1 VPHSAGPW
9 AHPESGCSP
18 GHCCGFQN
26 QGSSLCPQDQPSRSQ
41 FSEYLSIAESCVG
54 EPPQRPGPACDMG
67 ALEIPSKITKKRQ
80 NFDPSTPPASTEN
93 LHFMLNGETRRA
105 PGPPVTR
112 AQMAWE
118 DRNQVS
124 FAVPR
129 YSHRQAWARAA

>member
-1 VPHSAGPW
+1 MLRGKFIAMAAYVKKLTNT
-9 AHPESGCSP
+9 P
-18 GHCCGFQN
+18 GR
-26 QGSSLCPQDQPSRSQ
+26 QGHWEKAKLWPLHTAAC
-41 FSEYLSIAESCVG
+41 AE
-54 EPPQRPGPACDMG
+54 P
-67 ALEIPSKITKKRQ
+67 
-80 NFDPSTPPASTEN
+80 